1 MVFRSFER
9 RLEDLVTGAV
19 GRLFGGGLR
28 PVELGHRII
37 RSMND
42 SRSVGVK
49 GQTVVANEFDVEVSV
64 DDHDRF
70 AEIRDSLIRELC
82 DAAREHARDEG
93 WRFMGPVQV
102 SLEAS
107 ENLRVGQINVTAR
120 MKEGDGANG
129 VLHLADGQQVVLGA
143 YRLTL
148 GRLATCTVS
157 FDDTNVS
164 REHAEIRPD
173 GNGYVLIDMAS
184 TNGTSVNGELVTQR
198 RLVDGDRIALGA
210 STQFEFRAG

>member
-28 PVELGHRII
+28 PVEIGHRII

-49 GQTVVANEFDVEVSV
+49 GQTVVPNEFEVGLA
-64 DDHDRF
+64 DEDHERF
-70 AEIRDSLIRELC
+70 ADIRDSLIRELC

-102 SLEAS
+102 TLEPS
-107 ENLRVGQINVTAR
+107 DQLRAGQISVTAR
-120 MKEGDGANG
+120 MREGDGASG
-129 VLHLADGQQVVLGA
+129 VLHLSDGQQVVLGA

-148 GRLATCTVS
+148 GRLATCSVS

-198 RLVDGDRIALGA
+198 RLVDGDQVALG
-210 STQFEFRAG
+210 SNTRFEFRAG

>member
-1 MVFRSFER
+1 M
-9 RLEDLVTGAV
+9 TGAV